1 MTDELDGLVD
11 HLFRRSAGQMVA
23 TLARVFGPEHLS
35 LAEEV
40 VQEALLTALQQW
52 RYGVPEDPAAW
63 LFRVARNRALDHLRR
78 QKRFVAGEQEIA
90 GPDPDD
96 PSFAHELR
104 DDALRMMLMCCHP
117 ALPEESRIAL
127 TLKTVGGFSVDEI
140 ARAFL
145 SHTAT
150 IAQRIVRAKR
160 LIRERAIAL
169 ELPARDALPERLESL
184 FKVLYLIF
192 NEGYNAHEGE
202 ALVRTDLCAEA
213 IRLATEVAMHPVAGS
228 PSAHALLALM
238 LLQSAR
244 LPARI
249 NASGELATLM
259 EQDRE
264 LWDQQRILDGMRQL
278 DASASGTKLT
288 RYHIEA
294 AIAAE
299 HCIAPSFEET
309 HWDRIVTFYDDL
321 LRIEPSPVVALNRAV
336 AVAMAYGEDAGI
348 EAIAPLVPSLGSYLP
363 LETTL
368 GELHRRRGDFVN
380 AAKHFTRALEL
391 PCTMPE
397 KRFLL
402 RKLEAIR
409 SGR

>member
-23 TLARVFGPEHLS
+23 TLARVFGPEYLS

-40 VQEALLTALQQW
+40 VQEALVTALQQW
-52 RYGVPEDPAAW
+52 RYGVPDDPAAW

-78 QKRFVAGEQEIA
+78 QKRFVAGEQEVA
-90 GPDPDD
+90 APDPDD

-145 SHTAT
+145 SHTPT
-150 IAQRIVRAKR
+150 IAQRLVRAKR

-169 ELPARDALPERLESL
+169 ELPARDALPPRLESL

-213 IRLATEVAMHPVAGS
+213 VRLATEVAMHPVAGS

-249 NASGELATLM
+249 NASGELTTLM
-259 EQDRE
+259 EQDRS
-264 LWDQQRILDGMRQL
+264 LWDQQQILEGMRQL

-288 RYHIEA
+288 RYHVEA

-299 HCIAPSFEET
+299 HCIAPTFEAT
-309 HWDRIVTFYDDL
+309 NWRQIVSLYDDL
-321 LRIEPSPVVALNRAV
+321 LHIEPSPVVALNRAV

-348 EAIAPLVPSLGSYLP
+348 EAIAPLVPALGSYLP

-368 GELHRRRGDFVN
+368 GELHRRRGDFIN

-402 RKLEAIR
+402 RKLEATR